1 MKRRNL
7 LATAAMGLLLASGG
21 AFAQG
26 MDKVKA
32 CFVYVGPIGDGGW
45 TFQHH

>member
-7 LATAAMGLLLASGG
+7 LAGAVTGLLLASG
-21 AFAQG
+21 ASFAQG

-32 CFVYVGPIGDGGW
+32 CFVYVGPIDRKSVV
-45 TFQHH
+45 